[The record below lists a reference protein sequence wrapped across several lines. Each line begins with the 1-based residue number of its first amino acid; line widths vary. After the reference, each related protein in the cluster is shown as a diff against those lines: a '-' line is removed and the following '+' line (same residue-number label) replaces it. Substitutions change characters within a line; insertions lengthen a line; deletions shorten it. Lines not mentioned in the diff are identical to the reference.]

1 MYHRFNEK
9 KYPSTNIQIEI
20 FKKQIEI
27 IKKNNFEF
35 NNPVEFD
42 LKFFS
47 PKSEKK
53 ILITI
58 DDAFS
63 SFYQNAWPYLKENKI
78 FIVMLS
84 RFMWEDLEKGVF
96 RNYKRIKSVLK
107 FNFIER
113 VLAKNIDQQQKNRNL
128 ELLAIK
134 SNYNQNNLYDTSLI
148 FSGNNIILLKSEEI
162 DVMLDDQEYF
172 WEVKHSPKHR
182 I

>member
-1 MYHRFNEK
+1 MIKGINRLK
-9 KYPSTNIQIEI
+9 LIGKNIE
-20 FKKQIEI
+20 
-27 IKKNNFEF
+27 
-35 NNPVEFD
+35 D
-42 LKFFS
+42 LKTIS
-47 PKSEKK
+47 AYSQDSIVK
-53 ILITI
+53 IKDIV
-58 DDAFS
+58 
-63 SFYQNAWPYLKENKI
+63 YLKENKI

-107 FNFIER
+107 FNFIEN
-113 VLAKNIDQQQKNRNL
+113 VLAKNINQQQKDRNL

-134 SNYNQNNLYDTSLI
+134 INHNQNNLYDTSLI

>member
-1 MYHRFNEK
+1 MIKSINRLK
-9 KYPSTNIQIEI
+9 LLGKNIE
-20 FKKQIEI
+20 
-27 IKKNNFEF
+27 
-35 NNPVEFD
+35 D
-42 LKFFS
+42 LKTIS
-47 PKSEKK
+47 AYSQDSIVK
-53 ILITI
+53 IKDIV
-58 DDAFS
+58 
-63 SFYQNAWPYLKENKI
+63 YLKENKI

-107 FNFIER
+107 FNFIEN
-113 VLAKNIDQQQKNRNL
+113 VLAKNINQQQKDRNL

-134 SNYNQNNLYDTSLI
+134 SNYTQNNLYDTSLI

>member
-1 MYHRFNEK
+1 MIKSINRLK
-9 KYPSTNIQIEI
+9 LLGKNIE
-20 FKKQIEI
+20 
-27 IKKNNFEF
+27 
-35 NNPVEFD
+35 D
-42 LKFFS
+42 LKTIS
-47 PKSEKK
+47 AYSQDSIVK
-53 ILITI
+53 IKDIV
-58 DDAFS
+58 
-63 SFYQNAWPYLKENKI
+63 YLKENKI

-107 FNFIER
+107 FNFIEN
-113 VLAKNIDQQQKNRNL
+113 VLAKNINQQQKNRNL

-134 SNYNQNNLYDTSLI
+134 SNYNQNNLYDTNLI

-162 DVMLDDQEYF
+162 DVMLDDQKYF

>member
-1 MYHRFNEK
+1 MIKGINRLK
-9 KYPSTNIQIEI
+9 LIGKNIE
-20 FKKQIEI
+20 
-27 IKKNNFEF
+27 
-35 NNPVEFD
+35 D
-42 LKFFS
+42 LKTIS
-47 PKSEKK
+47 AYSQDSIVK
-53 ILITI
+53 IKDIV
-58 DDAFS
+58 
-63 SFYQNAWPYLKENKI
+63 YLKENKI

-107 FNFIER
+107 FNFIEN
-113 VLAKNIDQQQKNRNL
+113 VLAKNINQQQKNRNL

-134 SNYNQNNLYDTSLI
+134 SNHNQNNLYDTNLI

-162 DVMLDDQEYF
+162 DVMLDDQEYS

>member
-1 MYHRFNEK
+1 MIKDINRLK
-9 KYPSTNIQIEI
+9 LIGKNIE
-20 FKKQIEI
+20 
-27 IKKNNFEF
+27 
-35 NNPVEFD
+35 D
-42 LKFFS
+42 LKTIS
-47 PKSEKK
+47 AYSQDSIVK
-53 ILITI
+53 IKDIV
-58 DDAFS
+58 
-63 SFYQNAWPYLKENKI
+63 YLKENKI
-78 FIVMLS
+78 FIMMLS
-84 RFMWEDLEKGVF
+84 RFMWEDIEKGVF

-107 FNFIER
+107 FNFIES
-113 VLAKNIDQQQKNRNL
+113 VLAKNINQQQKNRNL

>member
-1 MYHRFNEK
+1 MTKGINRLK
-9 KYPSTNIQIEI
+9 LIGKNIE
-20 FKKQIEI
+20 
-27 IKKNNFEF
+27 
-35 NNPVEFD
+35 D
-42 LKFFS
+42 LKTIS
-47 PKSEKK
+47 AYSQDSIVK
-53 ILITI
+53 IKDIV
-58 DDAFS
+58 
-63 SFYQNAWPYLKENKI
+63 YLKENKI

-107 FNFIER
+107 FNFIEN
-113 VLAKNIDQQQKNRNL
+113 VLAKNINQQQKNRNL

-134 SNYNQNNLYDTSLI
+134 SNYTQNNLYDTSLI
-148 FSGNNIILLKSEEI
+148 FSGNNIILLKSEEL

>member
-1 MYHRFNEK
+1 MIKGINRLK
-9 KYPSTNIQIEI
+9 LIGKNIE
-20 FKKQIEI
+20 
-27 IKKNNFEF
+27 
-35 NNPVEFD
+35 D
-42 LKFFS
+42 LKTIS
-47 PKSEKK
+47 AYSQDSIVK
-53 ILITI
+53 IRDIV
-58 DDAFS
+58 
-63 SFYQNAWPYLKENKI
+63 YLKENKI

-107 FNFIER
+107 FNFIEN
-113 VLAKNIDQQQKNRNL
+113 VLAKNINQQQKNRNL

-134 SNYNQNNLYDTSLI
+134 SNYNQKNLYDTSLI

-172 WEVKHSPKHR
+172 WEVKHYPKHK

>member
-1 MYHRFNEK
+1 MTKDINRLK
-9 KYPSTNIQIEI
+9 LIGKNIE
-20 FKKQIEI
+20 
-27 IKKNNFEF
+27 
-35 NNPVEFD
+35 D
-42 LKFFS
+42 LKTIS
-47 PKSEKK
+47 AYCQDSIVK
-53 ILITI
+53 IKDFI
-58 DDAFS
+58 
-63 SFYQNAWPYLKENKI
+63 YLKENKI
-78 FIVMLS
+78 FIMMLS
-84 RFMWEDLEKGVF
+84 RFMWEDIEKGLF

-107 FNFIER
+107 FNFIEN
-113 VLAKNIDQQQKNRNL
+113 VLAKNINQQQKNRNL

>member
-1 MYHRFNEK
+1 MIKDINRLK
-9 KYPSTNIQIEI
+9 LIGRNIQDLRTISAYC
-20 FKKQIEI
+20 QDSI
-27 IKKNNFEF
+27 IKIN
-35 NNPVEFD
+35 D
-42 LKFFS
+42 L
-47 PKSEKK
+47 
-53 ILITI
+53 I
-58 DDAFS
+58 
-63 SFYQNAWPYLKENKI
+63 YLKENKI
-78 FIVMLS
+78 FIMMLS
-84 RFMWEDLEKGVF
+84 RFMWEDIEKGVF

-107 FNFIER
+107 FNFIEN
-113 VLAKNIDQQQKNRNL
+113 VLAKNINQQQKNRNL

>member
-1 MYHRFNEK
+1 MIKGINRLK
-9 KYPSTNIQIEI
+9 LIGKNIE
-20 FKKQIEI
+20 
-27 IKKNNFEF
+27 
-35 NNPVEFD
+35 D
-42 LKFFS
+42 LKTIS
-47 PKSEKK
+47 AYSQDSIVK
-53 ILITI
+53 IKDIV
-58 DDAFS
+58 
-63 SFYQNAWPYLKENKI
+63 YLKENKI

-107 FNFIER
+107 FNFIEN
-113 VLAKNIDQQQKNRNL
+113 VLAKNINQQQKNRNL

-162 DVMLDDQEYF
+162 DVILDDQEYF

>member
-1 MYHRFNEK
+1 MIKGINRLK
-9 KYPSTNIQIEI
+9 LIGKNIE
-20 FKKQIEI
+20 
-27 IKKNNFEF
+27 
-35 NNPVEFD
+35 D
-42 LKFFS
+42 LKTIS
-47 PKSEKK
+47 AYSQDSIVK
-53 ILITI
+53 IKDIV
-58 DDAFS
+58 
-63 SFYQNAWPYLKENKI
+63 YLKENKI

-107 FNFIER
+107 FNFIEN
-113 VLAKNIDQQQKNRNL
+113 VLAKNINQEQKNRNL

-134 SNYNQNNLYDTSLI
+134 SNYNQNNLYETSLI

-172 WEVKHSPKHR
+172 WEVKHSPKHG